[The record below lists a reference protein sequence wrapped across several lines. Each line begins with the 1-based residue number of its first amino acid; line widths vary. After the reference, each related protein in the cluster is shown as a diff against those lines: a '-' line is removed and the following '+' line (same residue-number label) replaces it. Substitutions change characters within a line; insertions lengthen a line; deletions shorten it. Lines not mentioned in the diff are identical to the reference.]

1 MTQTSFDIA
10 VIGAGIAGASV
21 AAVLARTHNVLLIE
35 REDVAGYHSTG
46 RSAALFSEIYGNSAV
61 RALSRASREF
71 FYETPATFSPT
82 PLIKQR
88 GSLYIAGPSQI
99 AALEAFARSEG
110 VGDSVQQLSQSE
122 ALALCPILRPEH
134 VAAAL
139 LEKDAADVD
148 VDALHQGY
156 LRQFRA
162 RGGTSVFSSGVRALA
177 QVGNEW
183 CIETSTGEFRAAIV
197 VNAAGAWADRIAT
210 LAGAAPLNIQP
221 CRRTALLIELP
232 SHKAAD
238 SWPMV
243 IDIDEAFYLKPD
255 AGLLLISPA
264 DETPVDACDVQP
276 EELDAA
282 IAIDRVE
289 NATTLKISRIRKKW
303 AGLRSFAPDRSPV
316 AGFDP
321 DVCGFFWLAGQGGY
335 GIQTAPG
342 LSKLAAS
349 LVRGDTIESGSRD
362 LVVALSP
369 KRFSLPARSFA

>member
-1 MTQTSFDIA
+1 MAQASFDI
-10 VIGAGIAGASV
+10 VIIGAGIAGASV
-21 AAVLARTHNVLLIE
+21 AADLARTRNVLLIE

-61 RALSRASREF
+61 RALSRASRDF
-71 FYETPATFSPT
+71 FYETPAGFSPT
-82 PLIKQR
+82 PLIKPR
-88 GSLYIAGPSQI
+88 GSLYIAGPSQTV
-99 AALEAFARSEG
+99 ALETFAHSEG
-110 VGDSVQQLSQSE
+110 VGDAVQRLSQSE
-122 ALALCPILRPEH
+122 TLALCPILRPEH

-148 VDALHQGY
+148 VDALHQGF

-162 RGGTSVFSSGVRALA
+162 RGGTSVLNAGVRALSRT
-177 QVGNEW
+177 GNEW
-183 CIETSTGEFRAAIV
+183 RIDTAAGEFRAGIV
-197 VNAAGAWADRIAT
+197 VNAAGAWADHVAT
-210 LAGAAPLNIQP
+210 LAGAATLNIQP

-232 SHKAAD
+232 SGIVAD
-238 SWPMV
+238 SWPMI

-282 IAIDRVE
+282 IAIARVE
-289 NATTLKISRIRKKW
+289 DATMLTIRRVRKKW

-321 DVCGFFWLAGQGGY
+321 EVRGFFWLAGQGGY

-349 LVRGDTIESGSRD
+349 LLRGDAIEAGSRE
-362 LVVALSP
+362 LVAALSP